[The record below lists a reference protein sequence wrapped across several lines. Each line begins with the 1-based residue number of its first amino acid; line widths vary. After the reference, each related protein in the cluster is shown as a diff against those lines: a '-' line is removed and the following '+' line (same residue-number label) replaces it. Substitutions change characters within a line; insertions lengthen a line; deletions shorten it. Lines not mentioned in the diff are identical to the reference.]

1 MSVGPARRNDATL
14 GVQPD
19 TQELEPPGV
28 EGTAQL
34 ADQLGWG
41 VSYCRAVDTDWPA
54 CQRHERWADLQA
66 PSHTSGRHV
75 VRRP

>member
-14 GVQPD
+14 GAQPD

-28 EGTAQL
+28 EGGAQL
-34 ADQLGWG
+34 ADQPGWG
-41 VSYCRAVDTDWPA
+41 VTYCRAVDTDWA
-54 CQRHERWADLQA
+54 DSQRHERWADLLA
-66 PSHTSGRHV
+66 PSHTTGRRL